1 MTKGEQTREM
11 ILERAAPLFNQQGY
25 FGSSLSDLMR
35 VTGLEKGGIYNHFAS
50 KEQLALE
57 AFDYAF
63 GVHTQHMRMALANKK
78 HAVERLH
85 GLIAYFLEII
95 ENPPVPGGCPILNT
109 AVESDDAHPALRDR
123 ARRGMNE
130 LRGTLERILR
140 RGIER
145 QEIRPDV
152 DVAAITTVFI
162 ATMEGAVMLSKLYQ
176 DPLYVRQAG
185 EHLGRYIDTEL
196 RSL

>member
-1 MTKGEQTREM
+1 
-11 ILERAAPLFNQQGY
+11 
-25 FGSSLSDLMR
+25 
-35 VTGLEKGGIYNHFAS
+35 
-50 KEQLALE
+50 
-57 AFDYAF
+57 
-63 GVHTQHMRMALANKK
+63 
-78 HAVERLH
+78 
-85 GLIAYFLEII
+85 
-95 ENPPVPGGCPILNT
+95 
-109 AVESDDAHPALRDR
+109 
-123 ARRGMNE
+123 MNE

-145 QEIRPDV
+145 QEIRPDI

-185 EHLGRYIDTEL
+185 EHLARYIDSEL